1 MKEHEQNMQERKE
14 SLDNARAEEERKKN
28 EIFKKIEADNIS
40 KRKMEESEQKFKEE
54 LQEAMHERD
63 QRMLEKARMDK
74 VATVKAEL
82 LKGKKADEIIKKKRI
97 QENRQLEEEFK
108 KNILAK
114 FAEDDRIEIYN
125 KQKKQQLITMHKQK
139 ADDLW

>member
-54 LQEAMHERD
+54 L
-63 QRMLEKARMDK
+63 
-74 VATVKAEL
+74 
-82 LKGKKADEIIKKKRI
+82 
-97 QENRQLEEEFK
+97 
-108 KNILAK
+108 
-114 FAEDDRIEIYN
+114 
-125 KQKKQQLITMHKQK
+125 
-139 ADDLW
+139 